1 MQRRAKARW
10 GARGAKLVKGEEEER
25 GERGGGGRQR
35 QRAVVAPRGGVGLHA
50 FGGRGVDGMAGFF
63 QSLFLFSPSHFI
75 FRFFITPE
83 FGSNWGG
90 SFQTLR
96 QFFDDRSAH
105 FLQVSCLSASPPRQP
120 S

>member
-25 GERGGGGRQR
+25 GERGGGE
-35 QRAVVAPRGGVGLHA
+35 AAAAAAVAPRGGVGLHA

-63 QSLFLFSPSHFI
+63 QSLFLFSPSHFLVA

-83 FGSNWGG
+83 FGSNWGWIIPK
-90 SFQTLR
+90 TLR

-105 FLQVSCLSASPPRQP
+105 HQL
-120 S
+120 